1 MGMAA
6 DYKCRNGFRGL
17 RQLADGA
24 RLLVLRL
31 AITSTCQLRGRPP
44 EFSAVHG
51 IPLSSWRHC
60 GDGGGGGLITPRRSR
75 SVPAP
80 GRGPSRPNGEARGKP
95 APMTRAIIAPM
106 DFAEARRVV
115 AAFERH
121 QVAYVVVG
129 SMAMAAQGIV
139 RATRDIDVFVAPDA
153 PNVDRLR
160 AALRDLFDDP
170 AVESI
175 TAEDLAG
182 DYPAIQY
189 VPPSADYWI
198 DILSRLGEAFRF
210 ADLEAEVLDL
220 DGVPF
225 RTATARMLYRM
236 KRDTVRPQ
244 DRLDAQ
250 VLKDRFGL
258 EDD

>member
-1 MGMAA
+1 
-6 DYKCRNGFRGL
+6 
-17 RQLADGA
+17 
-24 RLLVLRL
+24 
-31 AITSTCQLRGRPP
+31 
-44 EFSAVHG
+44 
-51 IPLSSWRHC
+51 
-60 GDGGGGGLITPRRSR
+60 
-75 SVPAP
+75 
-80 GRGPSRPNGEARGKP
+80 
-95 APMTRAIIAPM
+95 M

-121 QVAYVVVG
+121 EVAYVVVG

-139 RATRDIDVFVAPDA
+139 RATRDMDVFVAPDA
-153 PNVDRLR
+153 ANVDRLR
-160 AALRDLFDDP
+160 SALRDLFDDP

-175 TAEDLAG
+175 TADDLAG

-189 VPPSADYWI
+189 VPPRADYWI